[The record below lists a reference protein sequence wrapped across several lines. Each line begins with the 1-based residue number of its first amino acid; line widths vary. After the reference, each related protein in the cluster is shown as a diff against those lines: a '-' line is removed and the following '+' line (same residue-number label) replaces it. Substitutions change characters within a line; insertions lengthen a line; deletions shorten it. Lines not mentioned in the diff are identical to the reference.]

1 MLLAGGHKMKLVLQ
15 AVSRL
20 LVRLVWVAAVQLRM
34 TATSTSRR

>member
-1 MLLAGGHKMKLVLQ
+1 MKLLQ

-20 LVRLVWVAAVQLRM
+20 VVRLVWVVAVQLRM